1 MIEPFLPHQQS
12 EEFYVCIYSHTESQ
26 DVVLFH
32 HEGGVD
38 VGDVD
43 NKVQPAHIVELYT
56 LRGQSGMKKYFRNI
70 ATENL
75 FDKADSAE
83 KR

>member
-1 MIEPFLPHQQS
+1 M
-12 EEFYVCIYSHTESQ
+12 
-26 DVVLFH
+26 
-32 HEGGVD
+32 D